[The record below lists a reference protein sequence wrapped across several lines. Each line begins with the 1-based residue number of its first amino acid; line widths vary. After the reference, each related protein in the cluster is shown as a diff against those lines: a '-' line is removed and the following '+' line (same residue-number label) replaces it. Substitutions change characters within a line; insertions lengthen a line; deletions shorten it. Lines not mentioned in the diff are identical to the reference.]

1 MTASAT
7 ATLAP
12 SPGIK
17 VGYSPGAVTLPS
29 GGKTAYVVDSYAS
42 PVSFVSTATRHVY
55 PPITVGS
62 YPVAVAIA
70 P

>member
-1 MTASAT
+1 VTAIST
-7 ATLAP
+7 ATFAP

-29 GGKTAYVVDSYAS
+29 GNKTVYVVDNYAS
-42 PVSFVSTATRHVY
+42 PVSFVSTATRHAY

-62 YPVAVAIA
+62 YPVAVAIS